1 MRTVFKYGENPLHG
15 RHCPFLKGCEHM
27 VTKHY
32 FLHICDTSIYT
43 RCQHYAIR
51 ARELNTPINWLQKLA
66 VGEAKKAELRAI
78 NNITK
83 STQSRAHGVS

>member
-1 MRTVFKYGENPLHG
+1 MRIVFKYEEKHLRG
-15 RHCPFLKGCEHM
+15 RHCPFLKGCEHT

-51 ARELNTPINWLQKLA
+51 AGELNTPLGWLQKLA
-66 VGEAKKAELRAI
+66 VDEAKKAEIRAL

-83 STQSRAHGVS
+83 STHTH